1 LKQLKAIKNKKVRGF
16 YEEQNRRLDDWL
28 EVDMVVKSVADDV
41 IDSMDP
47 QDLDH
52 DGVAEDRGPLGG
64 SGENVECFL
73 PQDERE
79 KRRKALRNA
88 KWAINVSVHYNLR
101 PITSPK
107 EPAKLFKPYCQEPKE
122 GCSNFL
128 LEDKILHPELE
139 NRS

>member
-1 LKQLKAIKNKKVRGF
+1 
-16 YEEQNRRLDDWL
+16 
-28 EVDMVVKSVADDV
+28 MVVKSVADDV

-88 KWAINVSVHYNLR
+88 KWAINVSVYYNLP
-101 PITSPK
+101 PITQPRRTG
-107 EPAKLFKPYCQEPKE
+107 QV
-122 GCSNFL
+122 
-128 LEDKILHPELE
+128 I
-139 NRS
+139 